1 MEYIIASSVAMFI
14 ATLIVYKVANNLFG
28 LGLRIKPLLL
38 CAVCAMF
45 ISLVLPKIVVGFA
58 GLPGTLAV
66 LAIFSVGFAYFV
78 ARCDKEP
85 SPPQT
90 LDTEAESA
98 CCQAEPL
105 ILPEI
110 TAKMATQEETNQD
123 ASLAGTPVSEADVAE
138 PISKGL
144 TTEGIESSEDLIIE
158 QQFMDSHENGE
169 DAEVSL
175 QISDATGEEVIVP
188 DDGVLPPEQSSVQ
201 EAAKAKSDSQAAA
214 PVIESDFDELDELEE
229 TVTTGLIPDTIGSSE
244 DLSEDPIVEQQFM
257 DSHED
262 GEDAEVSLQISDAA
276 GEEVVVPDDG
286 VLPPEQSSVQEAAK
300 AKSDSQA
307 VAPVIES
314 DFDELKETVTTGLIS
329 DTIGPS
335 EDLIVEQQ
343 LKDSHE
349 NGEDAQLAIGN
360 STEITVPES
369 EFRQSIQLEDSTTEE
384 DQPSTEIKE
393 FEEYTQNTAEVS
405 QQMSDVTVV
414 ANVVVP
420 DNGELSPE
428 QPSVQEADDSIM
440 KSNKPLDLNQLES
453 EKLDDLIDF
462 AFLNKE
468 SQDYEIAFNA
478 FNKALKLYPNSEAA
492 PFLVVE
498 IGNILKNKGDYDGAI
513 NVFGHGRNLSQTK
526 QDEMMEQEFIC
537 TIAYLRIIKNVL
549 LQNRLGNIPFLKIPP
564 HIVKQIDEEFHEWR
578 SVGNI

>member
-175 QISDATGEEVIVP
+175 QISDATGEEVI
-188 DDGVLPPEQSSVQ
+188 
-201 EAAKAKSDSQAAA
+201 
-214 PVIESDFDELDELEE
+214 
-229 TVTTGLIPDTIGSSE
+229 
-244 DLSEDPIVEQQFM
+244 
-257 DSHED
+257 
-262 GEDAEVSLQISDAA
+262 
-276 GEEVVVPDDG
+276 VPDDG